1 MEKFAFI
8 LPYATILFVG
18 WLSAFLRST
27 QNKNVNA
34 DLKFAAG
41 LTGLFMGLCDAVVF
55 ALIAKTVS
63 DSGLQQ
69 ALVMGCFSG
78 LGIGLGYVSGMTLH
92 NRLMRNKIKAQKK
105 KKRTRLDKR
114 IAEIVREEL
123 EEIKEQ
129 ESVNE

>member
-1 MEKFAFI
+1 MEKFAFVV
-8 LPYATILFVG
+8 PYITILFVG

-63 DSGLQQ
+63 DSGLHQ
-69 ALVMGCFSG
+69 ALIMGCFSG

-92 NRLMRNKIKAQKK
+92 NRLMRNKLKAEKK
-105 KKRTRLDKR
+105 KKRSRLDKR

-123 EEIKEQ
+123 NDIKES
-129 ESVNE
+129 EVTSD